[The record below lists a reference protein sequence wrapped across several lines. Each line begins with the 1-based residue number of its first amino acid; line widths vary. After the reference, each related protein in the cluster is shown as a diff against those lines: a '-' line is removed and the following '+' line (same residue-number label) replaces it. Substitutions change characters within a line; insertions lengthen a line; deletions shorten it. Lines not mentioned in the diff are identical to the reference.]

1 MVNVLHLKIVMEIF
15 DDTAHSF
22 LEPFLGNFT
31 LPDNYDMPAKSLKGG
46 HVSGV
51 TLLVAP
57 DFLLPKLHVCA
68 GFPVAGLARMPMP
81 KTSMNEYHRMILP
94 KHNIRFTWKSF

>member
-1 MVNVLHLKIVMEIF
+1 MVYVLHLKIVMKIF

-46 HVSGV
+46 HVRGV
-51 TLLVAP
+51 TLFVAP
-57 DFLLPKLHVCA
+57 DFFLPKLHVCA
-68 GFPVAGLARMPMP
+68 GFSITGLTRMPMP
-81 KTSMNEYHRMILP
+81 ETSMNEYHRMIFP
-94 KHNIRFTWKSF
+94 KHDIRFTGKSF

>member
-1 MVNVLHLKIVMEIF
+1 MYVLHLKIVMKVF

-46 HVSGV
+46 NVRCV
-51 TLLVAP
+51 TLFVAP
-57 DFLLPKLHVCA
+57 YFFLPKLHICA
-68 GFPVAGLARMPMP
+68 RFPVTGLTRMSMP
-81 KTSMNEYHRMILP
+81 ETSMNEYHRMIFP
-94 KHNIRFTWKSF
+94 KHDIRFTGKSF